1 MSKNTSK
8 RLSSRR
14 RRRYIFHDN
23 IDPYEK
29 VYLVYY
35 YNTENVI
42 LMTDGPFKDETSASE
57 KMRTLLLKGYCAW
70 MVSYND

>member
-1 MSKNTSK
+1 MSKSTAK
-8 RLSSRR
+8 RRAARR

-23 IDPYEK
+23 IDPHTK

-35 YNTENVI
+35 YSTENVI
-42 LMTDGPFKDETSASE
+42 LMTDGPFTDEVSASS
-57 KMRTLLLKGYCAW
+57 KMRDLLLKGYCAW

>member
-8 RLSSRR
+8 RRMRAR

-23 IDPYEK
+23 IDPTTK

-42 LMTDGPFKDETSASE
+42 MMTDGPFNDETVACE
-57 KMRTLLLKGYCAW
+57 KMRDLLVKGYCAW
-70 MVSYND
+70 MVSYNG